1 MTNISEIVG
10 KAWIKILGGGG
21 GMSEIVVNRDKGNDR
36 STTLLRG
43 LKRNKQKKEGSN
55 KFTPRP
61 EFCHDP
67 PLVVLGI

>member
-1 MTNISEIVG
+1 
-10 KAWIKILGGGG
+10 
-21 GMSEIVVNRDKGNDR
+21 MSEIVVNRDKGNDR

>member
-21 GMSEIVVNRDKGNDR
+21 ISEIVVNRDKGNDR